1 MTTLRPDEKYP
12 QSSCAEKNKPEVGTN
27 KCKEGIK
34 QSWWRGNY
42 VTSRLFSILPI
53 SAWSE
58 WKITASQRAH
68 RHILVGN
75 HETTEQYVLP
85 KSKASTLL
93 NSPRTFQ
100 PNYRILRSWD
110 DHEKTN
116 ISNILLMEKILH
128 HSEGC
133 ERWLYLSNNTFSYP
147 AKWCRIFSIK
157 RTIAGG

>member
-12 QSSCAEKNKPEVGTN
+12 QSSCADKNKPEVGTN

-58 WKITASQRAH
+58 WKITASQRTH

-93 NSPRTFQ
+93 NPQLPTYFPTQLQDFEIMRW
-100 PNYRILRSWD
+100 SWENKHIKHTVD
-110 DHEKTN
+110 GKKSYTTQGGAKDGF
-116 ISNILLMEKILH
+116 ISAIIHFLTLL
-128 HSEGC
+128 SGVGFFP
-133 ERWLYLSNNTFSYP
+133 SNEP
-147 AKWCRIFSIK
+147 
-157 RTIAGG
+157 